1 MEKTIGIIIGGV
13 VALITLAVIF
23 LVAGSAIIGAI
34 TALLTIPIAAP
45 LTSILVI
52 LTILVGY
59 FVYRKKKAS
68 NKDDP

>member
-1 MEKTIGIIIGGV
+1 MEKILGIIIGGV

-23 LVAGSAIIGAI
+23 LLAGSAIIGAI

-45 LTSILVI
+45 ITSILVI
-52 LTILVGY
+52 ITILAGY
-59 FVYRKKKAS
+59 FMYRKKKAH

>member
-34 TALLTIPIAAP
+34 TALLKIPIAAP

-68 NKDDP
+68 NNDDP

>member
-1 MEKTIGIIIGGV
+1 MEKVLGIIIGGV

-23 LVAGSAIIGAI
+23 LVAGGAIIGAI

-45 LTSILVI
+45 ITSILVI
-52 LTILVGY
+52 LTVLAGY
-59 FVYRKKKAS
+59 FVYRNKKAS